1 MPPFILGRKVGM
13 TRYYTEDG
21 KNIPV
26 TVLQVGP
33 CVVTQVKTSES
44 DGYSAV
50 QFAFEDVRPRLSPM
64 PLIGHDAKAQTA
76 PKRLHKE
83 LRLDDDAA

>member
-1 MPPFILGRKVGM
+1 MHPFILGRKVGM

-33 CVVTQVKTSES
+33 CVVNQVKTSES
-44 DGYSAV
+44 DG
-50 QFAFEDVRPRLSPM
+50 
-64 PLIGHDAKAQTA
+64 
-76 PKRLHKE
+76 
-83 LRLDDDAA
+83 